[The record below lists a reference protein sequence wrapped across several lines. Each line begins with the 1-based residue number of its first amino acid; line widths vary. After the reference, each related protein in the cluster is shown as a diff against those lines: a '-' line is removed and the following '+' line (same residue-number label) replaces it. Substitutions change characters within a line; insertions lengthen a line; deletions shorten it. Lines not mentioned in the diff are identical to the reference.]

1 MDITSVLCFLRCTNG
16 FGQCY
21 ARLPE
26 DMVIRRT
33 TLRSHKV
40 IQYLKV
46 FCKMQ
51 SAEFSIGDIKSIDE
65 DLTGYQSC
73 YYLLYISSFLSEE
86 VQDTDITEG

>member
-1 MDITSVLCFLRCTNG
+1 MVLVNVMPGSQKTWS
-16 FGQCY
+16 Y
-21 ARLPE
+21 KK
-26 DMVIRRT
+26 RT